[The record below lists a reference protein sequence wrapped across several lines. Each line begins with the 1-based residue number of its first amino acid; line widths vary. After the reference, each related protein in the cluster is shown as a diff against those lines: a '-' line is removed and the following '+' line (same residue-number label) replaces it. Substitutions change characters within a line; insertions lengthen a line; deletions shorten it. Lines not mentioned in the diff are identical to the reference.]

1 MQVSIINF
9 LLNEMK
15 ILKCFGSRLMN
26 LIHFC
31 ILITSTTD
39 PLIEHKLCCEK
50 EATVCPLSAS
60 ILPLDLFLLLDECVL

>member
-1 MQVSIINF
+1 MNF

-15 ILKCFGSRLMN
+15 IFKCFGLRLMN

-31 ILITSTTD
+31 ILITSNTD
-39 PLIEHKLCCEK
+39 HLIEHNLCCEK
-50 EATVCPLSAS
+50 ETTVCLLSAS